1 MNFLKKKTNTDE
13 ERLTKVIQLID
24 DGIEISTG
32 FLTDDLGNIT
42 HQVIRLKS
50 GDLVSVSQPEK
61 LDVVLRIATAEE
73 QDQLVN

>member
-42 HQVIRLKS
+42 HQVIQLKS